1 MLYSR
6 AQKLSQIQD
15 VFNPNPLQ
23 DEDEINKFYQNTT
36 EARTG
41 DAYSGFVEK
50 MELLLEDSH
59 NSLIHKLFIGHAGV
73 GKTTELYRLK
83 RIAEEKGFLTCFG
96 RCDIDLDSGD
106 IEYTDVLFYILDLL
120 VNQACENSLKISDN
134 IVKKI
139 EKYWNSNTELIKTIS
154 MQGEM
159 EIAADAKAEMGIVKI
174 IRLLSS
180 VKAVLKNSVE
190 SKKEIRTLIE
200 PRSSEMLRQIQEV
213 IEEIRDQLQRK
224 GRPEI
229 PFVILDGLDKIPLE
243 QAKKIF
249 RENGSRFQGIQ
260 IHLLV
265 TFPIS
270 LSYTPEYKD
279 VQIWF
284 PNPEKLPMIKIRNW
298 QQGAYQKDYTEGIE
312 TIRSIIGKRA
322 ELSLFTDEALEELI
336 IYTGGYI
343 RDLFRCIADAA
354 LRARLRKSE
363 VIESEDAEKA
373 LAVLESDI
381 NGRYSDELIGKMED
395 IYRGNKY
402 VSSSEEIT
410 MLLQIGAVLEYN
422 GARWCDLHPLVEKWL
437 VANGKITKN
446 NGEILNG

>member
-1 MLYSR
+1 MEYLK
-6 AQKLSQIQD
+6 AQELSQIQD

-23 DEDEINKFYQNTT
+23 DEIAIDRFYQDAT

-50 MELLLEDSH
+50 MDLLLEDSH
-59 NSLIHKLFIGHAGV
+59 HSLIHKLFIGHAGV

-83 RIAEEKGFLTCFG
+83 HKAEGKGFLTCMG

-120 VNQACENSLKISDN
+120 VNKACDEGLKVSDN
-134 IVKKI
+134 VVRKI
-139 EKYWNSNTELIKTIS
+139 ENYWNSNTELSKTIS
-154 MQGEM
+154 MQGEA
-159 EIAADAKAEMGIVKI
+159 EISFDATTEVGVKKI
-174 IRLLSS
+174 IALLAN
-180 VKAVLKNSVE
+180 VRAILKNSAE
-190 SKKEIRTLIE
+190 SKKEIRTQIE
-200 PRSSEMLRQIQEV
+200 PRSNEMLHQIKEV
-213 IEEIRDQLQRK
+213 IEEIRKQLQEK

-229 PFVILDGLDKIPLE
+229 PFVILDGLDKIPLG
-243 QAKKIF
+243 QAQKIF
-249 RENGSRFQGIQ
+249 WENGSRFQGLQ

-279 VQIWF
+279 IQVWF

-298 QQGAYQKDYTEGIE
+298 HQGAYQEHYTEGID
-312 TIRSIIGKRA
+312 TIRAIIGKRA
-322 ELSLFTDEALEELI
+322 GLSLFAEDALQELI

-343 RDLFRCIADAA
+343 RDLFRCICEAA
-354 LRARLRKSE
+354 LRARLRKSR
-363 VIESEDAEKA
+363 VIELEDARKA

-381 NGRYSDELIGKMED
+381 NGRYSDELIEKMED
-395 IYRGNKY
+395 IYRGNKH

-410 MLLQIGAVLEYN
+410 VLLQIGAVLEYN
-422 GARWCDLHPLVEKWL
+422 GTRWCDLHPLVEKWL
-437 VANGKITKN
+437 VENNKIT
-446 NGEILNG
+446 GQ

>member
-120 VNQACENSLKISDN
+120 VNQACENGLKISDN
-134 IVKKI
+134 IVRKI

-159 EIAADAKAEMGIVKI
+159 EITAGAEAEFGIMKV

-180 VKAVLKNSVE
+180 VKAVLKNSAE

-213 IEEIRDQLQRK
+213 IEEIKGQLQRK

-298 QQGAYQKDYTEGIE
+298 QQGAYQEDYTEGIE

-322 ELSLFTDEALEELI
+322 ELSLFTDEALDKLI

-343 RDLFRCIADAA
+343 RDLFRCISDAA

-446 NGEILNG
+446 NGEILNE